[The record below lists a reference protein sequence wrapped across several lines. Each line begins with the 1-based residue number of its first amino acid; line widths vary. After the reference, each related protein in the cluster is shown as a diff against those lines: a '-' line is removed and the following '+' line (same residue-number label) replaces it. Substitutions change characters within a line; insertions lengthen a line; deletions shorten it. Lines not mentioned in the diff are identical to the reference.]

1 MAIDERQT
9 ADASDPTRAGRHA
22 QVRDRGP
29 WPALWALVLGFF
41 MILVDSTIVS
51 IATPAII
58 RDLNADVNSV
68 IWVTSAYLLA
78 YAVPLL
84 VTGRLGDRFGPKYVY
99 LVGLALFTAASLWC
113 GLTGSITLLVV
124 ARVVQGL
131 GASLMTP
138 QTMAVITRTF
148 PAGQRGQAMSLW
160 GATAGVATLVGPLV
174 GGLLVDG
181 PGWEWIFFINVP
193 VGLVGLVLAWRLVPR
208 LETHSHSF
216 DLIGVALSSVG
227 MFCLVFGIQ
236 EGETYDWGTITGFLS
251 VPLLIGVGLV
261 VLGVFVWWQGHV
273 RRRAAGAAV
282 IVPGPQLL
290 AVQRGDHHRRV
301 RHHRDGVPVDVVHP
315 GGARV
320 LTHEVGA
327 AARAGGPVLRG
338 RWRRWSAGSSTR
350 STRATSRPPDM
361 LLCSISLFWVS
372 RLMTPSVALWQLLLP
387 MALLGVANAGMWAP
401 LAATAT
407 RNLPM
412 RSAGAGAGI
421 YNTTRQVGAVLGS
434 AAIAAVIEARLA
446 RQPRT
451 RRPGPARAGAA
462 AGGTGGSGLPPQ
474 VASGFASAMS
484 EAMLLPSAIL
494 LLGVVAALFF
504 VKPSFAGKPAK
515 AAAAEPTGRVRA
527 GGRGAGGRPGLMPQ
541 GRPASPPSP
550 LSPPALPRG
559 RDAGPLP
566 VRCLRG
572 DLSVRRPS
580 ALPPRSLPRSPRRQG
595 ATPTWPRPRPPP
607 R

>member
-1 MAIDERQT
+1 MAIDQQQSAGAGNR
-9 ADASDPTRAGRHA
+9 SPRYAGRHEE
-22 QVRDRGP
+22 VRDRGP

-51 IATPAII
+51 VATPAII
-58 RDLNADVNSV
+58 RGLGADVNSV

-113 GLTGSITLLVV
+113 GLTGSITELVV

-181 PGWEWIFFINVP
+181 PGWQWIFFINVP

-208 LETHSHSF
+208 LETRSHSF
-216 DLIGVALSSVG
+216 DLVGVALSSVG

-236 EGETYDWGTITGFLS
+236 EGGTYDWGTISGVLS

-261 VLGVFVWWQGHV
+261 VLGVFVWWQGHMRGEPLV
-273 RRRAAGAAV
+273 PLSLFRDRNFSLSTVAITTVGFGITAMAFPLMLFTQAVLGYSPTKSALLLVPMAVLSGA
-282 IVPGPQLL
+282 L
-290 AVQRGDHHRRV
+290 A
-301 RHHRDGVPVDVVHP
+301 PVVGRFVDTAHP
-315 GGARV
+315 RYIPTGG
-320 LTHEVGA
+320 L
-327 AARAGGPVLRG
+327 
-338 RWRRWSAGSSTR
+338 
-350 STRATSRPPDM
+350 
-361 LLCSISLFWVS
+361 LLCAISLFWVS
-372 RLMTPSVALWQLLLP
+372 RVMIPEVAVWQLLLP

-407 RNLPM
+407 RNLPP

-446 RQPRT
+446 ANLGSAGEAGT
-451 RRPGPARAGAA
+451 SGAGAA
-462 AGGTGGSGLPPQ
+462 AGAAGGGALPPQ

-484 EAMLLPSAIL
+484 EAMLLPPAVL
-494 LLGVVAALFF
+494 LLGVVAVLFF
-504 VKPSFAGKPAK
+504 VKPSAADEPVPVATSAAQPQTAHRSTDTAPAD
-515 AAAAEPTGRVRA
+515 AA
-527 GGRGAGGRPGLMPQ
+527 PGLAQ
-541 GRPASPPSP
+541 A
-550 LSPPALPRG
+550 
-559 RDAGPLP
+559 
-566 VRCLRG
+566 
-572 DLSVRRPS
+572 
-580 ALPPRSLPRSPRRQG
+580 
-595 ATPTWPRPRPPP
+595 
-607 R
+607 

>member
-1 MAIDERQT
+1 MAIDEQQSAGVAER
-9 ADASDPTRAGRHA
+9 SRSYSGRHE

-41 MILVDSTIVS
+41 MILVDATIVS
-51 IATPAII
+51 VATPAII
-58 RDLNADVNSV
+58 RGLDADVNSV

-113 GLTGSITLLVV
+113 GLTGSITELVV
-124 ARVVQGL
+124 ARVAQGL

-160 GATAGVATLVGPLV
+160 GATAGVATLIGPLV

-181 PGWEWIFFINVP
+181 PGWQWIFFINVP
-193 VGLVGLVLAWRLVPR
+193 IGVVGLVLAWRLVPR

-236 EGETYDWGTITGFLS
+236 EGGTYDWGAITGFLS
-251 VPLLIGVGLV
+251 VPLLIGFGVV
-261 VLGVFVWWQGHV
+261 VLGVFIWWQGHMRGEPLV
-273 RRRAAGAAV
+273 PLSLFRDRNFSLSNAAITTVGFAITGMAFPLMLFTQAVLGYSPTKSALLLVPMAVLSGA
-282 IVPGPQLL
+282 L
-290 AVQRGDHHRRV
+290 A
-301 RHHRDGVPVDVVHP
+301 PVVGRFVDTVHP
-315 GGARV
+315 RYI
-320 LTHEVGA
+320 TT
-327 AARAGGPVLRG
+327 AGL
-338 RWRRWSAGSSTR
+338 
-350 STRATSRPPDM
+350 

-372 RLMTPSVALWQLLLP
+372 RVMTPAVAVWQLLLP

-446 RQPRT
+446 ANL
-451 RRPGPARAGAA
+451 GAAAGSAGGSGSGAGAA
-462 AGGTGGSGLPPQ
+462 AGGTSGTGLPPQ

-484 EAMLLPSAIL
+484 EAMLLPAAVL
-494 LLGVVAALFF
+494 LLGVVAVLFF
-504 VKPSFAGKPAK
+504 VKPSFAGKPAN
-515 AAAAEPTGRVRA
+515 AAAAEPTG
-527 GGRGAGGRPGLMPQ
+527 
-541 GRPASPPSP
+541 
-550 LSPPALPRG
+550 
-559 RDAGPLP
+559 AGPAP
-566 VRCLRG
+566 ADAAAGVA
-572 DLSVRRPS
+572 P
-580 ALPPRSLPRSPRRQG
+580 A
-595 ATPTWPRPRPPP
+595 
-607 R
+607 